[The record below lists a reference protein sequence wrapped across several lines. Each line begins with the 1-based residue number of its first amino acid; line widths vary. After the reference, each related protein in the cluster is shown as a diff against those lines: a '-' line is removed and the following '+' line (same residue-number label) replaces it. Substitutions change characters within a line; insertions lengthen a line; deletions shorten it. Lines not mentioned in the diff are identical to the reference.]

1 MARVFVSHA
10 SQDLVLARE
19 VHGWLVDA
27 GHGVFL
33 DQDLRDG
40 VAGGE
45 EWEKRLYDELR
56 RVDAVVCVVTSE
68 FLGSRWCT
76 AEVAVARSRGI
87 RLLPVLAES
96 GVSDP
101 LLSTLHH
108 TDLTKDPDGAR
119 GFLLEALRRVE
130 ASWPQDRSPFPGLA
144 PLDVDQHRVFFG
156 RGEETRE
163 LVKLLRSPAEQVG
176 GAAVLVVGPSGCGK
190 SSLVRAGLVP
200 VMTGEPDWWTLAP
213 MVPGSAAAGD
223 DPTTVAATQTSRIAT
238 TLRTIFTGGR
248 LVHSP

>member
-10 SQDLVLARE
+10 SQDLALARE

-27 GHGVFL
+27 GHEVFL

-40 VAGGE
+40 IVGGE

-56 RVDAVVCVVTSE
+56 RVDAAVCVVTSE

-108 TDLTKDPDGAR
+108 TDLTR
-119 GFLLEALRRVE
+119 I
-130 ASWPQDRSPFPGLA
+130 
-144 PLDVDQHRVFFG
+144 
-156 RGEETRE
+156 RE
-163 LVKLLRSPAEQVG
+163 
-176 GAAVLVVGPSGCGK
+176 
-190 SSLVRAGLVP
+190 
-200 VMTGEPDWWTLAP
+200 
-213 MVPGSAAAGD
+213 
-223 DPTTVAATQTSRIAT
+223 
-238 TLRTIFTGGR
+238 
-248 LVHSP
+248 